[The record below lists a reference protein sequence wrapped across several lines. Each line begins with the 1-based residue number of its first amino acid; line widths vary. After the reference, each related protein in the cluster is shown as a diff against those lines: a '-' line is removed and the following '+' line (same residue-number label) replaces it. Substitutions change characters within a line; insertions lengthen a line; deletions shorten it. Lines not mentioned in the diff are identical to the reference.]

1 MDFVILLLTGR
12 LMRLTYR
19 LWRLVLGSVVGSLG
33 VCFLLVVPQ
42 APVLVEILFSY
53 VILAVT
59 MVLISYGRYKLNKML
74 FISLALFGQ
83 TVFIGGILQ
92 FFMGIPVVKK
102 IMDQIMKVGSDQ
114 EISLL
119 TMFFIV
125 LTILLVSPW
134 VFRYINE
141 FRQRLMTVFQVT
153 LSLEGKCIVVK
164 GLLDTGNH
172 LREPISNKPVI
183 IVEQK
188 VMDEIMTKDLLE
200 YDTRVK
206 IIPYRS
212 LGKEDGT
219 MCGIVLDELMVE
231 VNEERHS
238 HINVIAC
245 LYKGTLSSKK
255 DYQVILHEELM

>member
-1 MDFVILLLTGR
+1 MDFVILLLTGM

-33 VCFLLVVPQ
+33 ACLLLMKPQ
-42 APVLVEILFSY
+42 TPVLADILLSY

-59 MVLISYGRYKLNKML
+59 MVLISYGRYKLNKMF
-74 FISLALFGQ
+74 FISLALYGQ
-83 TVFIGGILQ
+83 TIFIGGIIQ
-92 FFMGIPVVKK
+92 FFMGVPAVKK
-102 IMDQIMKVGSDQ
+102 ITDQSMIVGSNHGM
-114 EISLL
+114 SLM

-125 LTILLVSPW
+125 IAILLVSPW

-141 FRQRLMTVFQVT
+141 FRQRIMTVFQVT

-219 MCGIVLDELMVE
+219 MCGVVLDELMVE

>member
-19 LWRLVLGSVVGSLG
+19 LWRLVLGSMVGSLG
-33 VCFLLVVPQ
+33 ACLLLVIRQ
-42 APVLVEILFSY
+42 APELVEILFAY
-53 VILAVT
+53 VILTVT
-59 MVLISYGRYKLNKML
+59 MVLISYGRYKLNKL
-74 FISLALFGQ
+74 IFISLVLYGQ
-83 TVFIGGILQ
+83 TIFIGGILH
-92 FFMGIPVVKK
+92 FFMGIPSVKK
-102 IMDQIMKVGSDQ
+102 LISNTFKVGADHGM
-114 EISLL
+114 SLMV
-119 TMFFIV
+119 MFFIV
-125 LTILLVSPW
+125 LIILLVSPY

-141 FRQRLMTVFQVT
+141 FRQRLRTVFQVT
-153 LSLEGKCIVVK
+153 LYLEGKCIVVK

-172 LREPISNKPVI
+172 LKEPISNKPVI